1 MGYRMTAVLLDTHI
15 VLWWFQGAAR
25 LSATAKGLLRDPGVT
40 VMVSAASAWEIVI
53 KYKAGKLD
61 AASALISRFQA
72 ALEEEH
78 FVELPITVAHAVHA
92 GLLEGFHKDPF
103 DRVLIA
109 QARIE
114 SLPVVSTDKCFDDFK
129 VTRFW

>member
-1 MGYRMTAVLLDTHI
+1 MGHRMTTVLLDTHI
-15 VLWWFQGAAR
+15 VLWWFQGAGK
-25 LSATAKGLLRDPGVT
+25 LSARAKGLLRDPEVT
-40 VMVSAASAWEIVI
+40 VMVSAVSAWEIAI

-61 AASALISRFQA
+61 AARAVVSRFQA

-103 DRVLIA
+103 DRMLIA

-129 VTRFW
+129 VERVW

>member
-1 MGYRMTAVLLDTHI
+1 MTTVLLDTHI
-15 VLWWFQGAAR
+15 VLWWFQGAGK
-25 LSATAKGLLRDPGVT
+25 LSARAKGLLRDPEVT
-40 VMVSAASAWEIVI
+40 VMVSAVSAWEIAI

-61 AASALISRFQA
+61 AARAVVSRFQA

-103 DRVLIA
+103 DRMLIA

-129 VTRFW
+129 VERVW